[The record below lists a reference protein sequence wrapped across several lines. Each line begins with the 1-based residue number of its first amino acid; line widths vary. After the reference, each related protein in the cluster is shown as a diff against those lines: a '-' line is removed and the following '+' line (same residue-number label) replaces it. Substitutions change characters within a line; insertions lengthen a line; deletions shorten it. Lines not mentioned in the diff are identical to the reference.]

1 MLKSLSIL
9 GKIYT
14 DDTNVFTSIITDKY
28 ENWPDYIHSM
38 CLADFASSYVSKK
51 ARDVEIEPHNI
62 INFTLLVSNIDNVE
76 PNLRITV
83 VKNELGE
90 MRKCNWPCVIC
101 FQKVSKLKSPEEHC
115 LRHLQLYM
123 PWRK

>member
-1 MLKSLSIL
+1 
-9 GKIYT
+9 
-14 DDTNVFTSIITDKY
+14 
-28 ENWPDYIHSM
+28 M
-38 CLADFASSYVSKK
+38 CLADFASSCVSKK

-90 MRKCNWPCVIC
+90 MRKCN
-101 FQKVSKLKSPEEHC
+101 
-115 LRHLQLYM
+115 
-123 PWRK
+123 